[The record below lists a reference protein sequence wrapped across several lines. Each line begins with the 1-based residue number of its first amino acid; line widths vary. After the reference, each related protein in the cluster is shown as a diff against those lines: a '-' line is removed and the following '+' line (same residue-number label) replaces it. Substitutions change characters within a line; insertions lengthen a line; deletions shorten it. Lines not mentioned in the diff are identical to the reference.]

1 MGIIIPFLSA
11 EEHKKLRKAVEF
23 NEGDVSRV
31 ACEIAETRAATQPE
45 FDEIMQAV
53 LRIASEEIQ
62 LSTAFEELAEL
73 CESSE
78 APKKDER
85 AGWLCAA
92 RLAESKTRVRVGE
105 ICKQMTDEK
114 ARQSARRKKRKR
126 FDAW

>member
-1 MGIIIPFLSA
+1 MGIIIPFFSA

-31 ACEIAETRAATQPE
+31 ACEIAETIAATQPE

-53 LRIASEEIQ
+53 LRIASEGIQ
-62 LSTAFEELAEL
+62 LSTAFEELTEL

-92 RLAESKTRVRVGE
+92 QLAENKTRVRVGE
-105 ICKQMTDEK
+105 IRKQMTDEK

>member
-1 MGIIIPFLSA
+1 MCNIIPFLSA
-11 EEHKKLRKAVEF
+11 EERAKLKEAVELG
-23 NEGDVSRV
+23 GDPAKV
-31 ACEIAETRAATQPE
+31 ASKIAGSMAATQPE

-53 LRIASEEIQ
+53 LRIANEEMS

-73 CESSE
+73 CESSSE

-85 AGWLCAA
+85 AGWTCAA
-92 RLAESKTRVRVGE
+92 RLSDSKRQARIGE
-105 ICKQMTDEK
+105 IHKQMTDEK